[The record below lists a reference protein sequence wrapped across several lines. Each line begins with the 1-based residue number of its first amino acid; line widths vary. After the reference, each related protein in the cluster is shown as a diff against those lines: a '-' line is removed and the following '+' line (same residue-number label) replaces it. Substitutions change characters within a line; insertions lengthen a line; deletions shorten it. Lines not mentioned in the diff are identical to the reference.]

1 MKNNEKLQDAIG
13 NIDEDLIL
21 EAKNVKKNHNLFRY
35 ASIAACLSLAIAAI
49 PIIFLIANRE
59 DTRSLPPD
67 TENNQLNHLG
77 NGEESTTNNGTTEN
91 QTGSSSSSGE
101 NDEYWTDT
109 RLHNSNKYNANS
121 EYGIIWPWHL
131 RTLTEQYRSV
141 TLEGFNDNFICTG
154 KEIGIEQVG
163 EMLTN
168 AIAFGYDNEEQ
179 RHELGCEVYSIKGV
193 SRSNIIAVKLDGYD
207 KYYVYKSH
215 KEYDPPATLGELIEE
230 IDLIGNMSISTFCI
244 NSDITVKYLN
254 STAEEQIL
262 AMLLECGEAPFGEG
276 YHYGKDE
283 RRISFSATSNI
294 LGFANK
300 SFTIYEG
307 GFLFTNIDEYAY
319 YFNIGEENAKAI
331 INYALANVSEE
342 YISSSQAV
350 AGTITEIGENYFK
363 INDAVMMNNEKEGI
377 EFTVYTDD
385 IRIMRYFKSDFIN
398 VGDLAVV
405 NFDGD
410 ILNDGRF
417 VIYTAYSIDE
427 CFIVNGDV
435 LIPE

>member
-1 MKNNEKLQDAIG
+1 MKNSEKLQDAIG

-21 EAKNVKKNHNLFRY
+21 EAKSVKKNHNLFRY
-35 ASIAACLSLAIAAI
+35 VSIAACLSLAIAAI

-59 DTRSLPPD
+59 DTKSLPPE
-67 TENNQLNHLG
+67 TENSQPNHLG
-77 NGEESTTNNGTTEN
+77 NSEESTVNNGSTEN
-91 QTGSSSSSGE
+91 QIGSSTSSGE
-101 NDEYWTDT
+101 KDEYWTDT
-109 RLHNSNKYNANS
+109 RLHNSNTYS
-121 EYGIIWPWHL
+121 ESGEYAIVWPWHL
-131 RTLTEQYRSV
+131 RDLTEQYRSV
-141 TLEGFNDNFICTG
+141 TIEGFDNSFICTD
-154 KEIGIEQVG
+154 KEIGMEQVG
-163 EMLTN
+163 ERLTS
-168 AIAFGYDNEEQ
+168 AIAFGYDNEDQ

-207 KYYVYKSH
+207 KYYVYKQH
-215 KEYDPPATLGELIEE
+215 GEYDPPATLGDLIEE
-230 IDLIGNMSISTFCI
+230 IDLVGNMSLSTFCI
-244 NSDITVKYLN
+244 DSDITVKHLN
-254 STAEEQIL
+254 SNAEEQIW

-283 RRISFSATSNI
+283 RHISFIATSSV

-300 SFTIYEG
+300 SFRIYEG
-307 GFLFTNIDEYAY
+307 GFLFTNIEEYAY

-331 INYALANVSEE
+331 IDYALANVSEE

-363 INDAVMMNNEKEGI
+363 INDAVMMNNEQEGI

-385 IRIMRYFKSDFIN
+385 IRIMRYFRSEFLK

-405 NFDGD
+405 KFEGE
-410 ILNDGRF
+410 ILNNGKF
-417 VIYTAYSIDE
+417 EIYTAYSIDE
-427 CFIVNGDV
+427 CFIVNGDA